1 MAGELALAVWPLTN
15 DLLGV
20 QPARAQTRGLIWG
33 LDVAPLPLKAGLERG
48 QGRAQPPSWG
58 TAGVLTKTAPPS
70 QPVCPLAHPYPFKD
84 TPGKC
89 REGWQE

>member
-33 LDVAPLPLKAGLERG
+33 LDVAPLPLKAGSG
-48 QGRAQPPSWG
+48 QSTAALLGHSRCLNQSCSSFTACLPAG
-58 TAGVLTKTAPPS
+58 TSV
-70 QPVCPLAHPYPFKD
+70 PF
-84 TPGKC
+84 
-89 REGWQE
+89 